1 MSRRDREGNA
11 VTARNTSIDASTCGI
26 CGQLQDARHDRDGHG
41 AGRRV
46 EYVVVGTR
54 GGLAEFREADA
65 GSRLRKTDAAVLALN
80 LGVEESGLPGRRF
93 SCLVVPDEYGVTR
106 SDFRLA

>member
-1 MSRRDREGNA
+1 MTDW
-11 VTARNTSIDASTCGI
+11 NTSFDASTCGI
-26 CGQLQDARHDRDGHG
+26 CGQPSDARHDGDGPG

-46 EYVVVGTR
+46 DYVVVGTR
-54 GGLAEFREADA
+54 GGIAEFREADTEC
-65 GSRLRKTDAAVLALN
+65 RVRRTDAAVLALN
-80 LGVEESGLPGRRF
+80 LGVEEAGLPGRRF